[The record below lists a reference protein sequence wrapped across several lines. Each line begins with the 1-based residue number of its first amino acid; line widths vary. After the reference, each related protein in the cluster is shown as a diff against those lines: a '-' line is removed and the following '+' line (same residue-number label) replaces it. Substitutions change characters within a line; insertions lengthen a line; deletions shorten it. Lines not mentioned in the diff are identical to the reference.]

1 MHCWDGDLDRLEET
15 LSCSRNVTRLFE
27 LQASHSKYRRRTRPR
42 LHEKDGTTSLL
53 ELAVRAV
60 AGRVHNYDIDALPA
74 DLAQLVLDELVFT
87 SSLNED
93 KLALFSKQHI
103 YTLKLEESVGVEDH
117 WLGHLARS
125 PLLHVSLA
133 SCSEVMV
140 SFPAC
145 ELTLC

>member
-1 MHCWDGDLDRLEET
+1 MHCWDGDPDHLKET

-42 LHEKDGTTSLL
+42 LHQKDGSTSLL

-60 AGRVHNYDIDALPA
+60 AARVHNYDIDALPA

-87 SSLNED
+87 SSLTEEN
-93 KLALFSKQHI
+93 LAVFSKQHI
-103 YTLKLEESVGVEDH
+103 YTLKLEESFGVEDS
-117 WLGHLARS
+117 WLRHLARS

-140 SFPAC
+140 YSPAC
-145 ELTLC
+145 E